1 VPGGKTPQGSELTI
15 SQIMSQQDTNL
26 MGTVHGGVITRLID
40 SAAGVVSARHSEGAS
55 VTAAMDEVAFLA
67 AVRVGDV
74 VHVQARVNWAGR
86 SSMEVGVRVFADR
99 WNASVPPVRVATAY
113 LVMVA
118 VDDQGRPRQVPP
130 IQATADDDRRRYREA
145 EIRRA
150 HRLARRQAIR
160 ASRDEPAPPALTG
173 LDPLSANESP
183 PPH

>member
-1 VPGGKTPQGSELTI
+1 MTKTPRDSELTI

-118 VDDQGRPRQVPP
+118 VDEAGQPRQVPP
-130 IQATADDDRRRYREA
+130 IEPATNDDHRRYREA

-150 HRLARRQAIR
+150 HRLARREAIH
-160 ASRDEPAPPALTG
+160 ASRDEPPPQPKAD
-173 LDPLSANESP
+173 LDPLSPNGFA